1 MVPGVPNARS
11 PVDRFFQFSLL
22 GLLTSGYLAVV
33 GSGYLDVPT
42 MGATAAALLIRALLV
57 ADLWTIR
64 FSPALVTAATLAYF
78 GFYPLDYFYLSKSF
92 IPATVHLV
100 FFVAVVKILTA
111 TTERDYLYLK
121 VIAFLELLA
130 ASLLSASL
138 NFFLFLILFL
148 LLAVATFAS
157 SEIRRSSQ
165 RHTPARV
172 SARGLAPRLSVVAV
186 FVSAAI
192 LCITAG
198 LFFFL
203 PRTARAAFQHFISHS
218 DHLQGFSN
226 QVTLGQIGEIKRENT
241 PVMHVRM
248 DRPEDR
254 YLALKWRG
262 AALADFDGRS
272 WSNRF
277 TPGDTLRPDPSGLLW
292 LVGQSQRHEEERHIS
307 YAVHLNEIAADAL
320 FFAGTPQFLR
330 IDSLVVR
337 YPSENYRLRS
347 SEVQGVSYQ
356 VYSRLEPP
364 NMDSFSE
371 NAEPLPP
378 KQREMYLH
386 LPPLDARIPSLARR
400 IVAYELSPAEQARAL
415 EKYLRTR
422 FGYTLELP
430 QSEPADPLA
439 YFLFDRRK
447 GHCEYFASSMAVMLR
462 TIAIPSRVITGF
474 QSGVYNPVSGW
485 QLIRAS
491 DAHSWVEAY
500 LPYRGWTTFDPTP
513 PDPNPPALSLWTRLG
528 FYTDAAEVFWQDWV
542 LNYNLDRQLQLASRM
557 EESSRHMRTG
567 WFDETGTML
576 TDAKNRAVESA
587 RRFGSGILVAL
598 VVLALLWQFG
608 SEARAWWNSRLRALK
623 VQRGEA
629 QASDATILYAR
640 MLKVL
645 RRRGIEKPAWLTPME
660 FVRVLPEPDLLLLV
674 EEITS
679 AYNEVRF
686 GGRAEAASRMMQLL
700 LRLES
705 QGA

>member
-1 MVPGVPNARS
+1 
-11 PVDRFFQFSLL
+11 
-22 GLLTSGYLAVV
+22 
-33 GSGYLDVPT
+33 
-42 MGATAAALLIRALLV
+42 
-57 ADLWTIR
+57 
-64 FSPALVTAATLAYF
+64 
-78 GFYPLDYFYLSKSF
+78 
-92 IPATVHLV
+92 
-100 FFVAVVKILTA
+100 
-111 TTERDYLYLK
+111 
-121 VIAFLELLA
+121 
-130 ASLLSASL
+130 
-138 NFFLFLILFL
+138 
-148 LLAVATFAS
+148 
-157 SEIRRSSQ
+157 
-165 RHTPARV
+165 
-172 SARGLAPRLSVVAV
+172 
-186 FVSAAI
+186 
-192 LCITAG
+192 
-198 LFFFL
+198 
-203 PRTARAAFQHFISHS
+203 
-218 DHLQGFSN
+218 
-226 QVTLGQIGEIKRENT
+226 
-241 PVMHVRM
+241 
-248 DRPEDR
+248 
-254 YLALKWRG
+254 
-262 AALADFDGRS
+262 
-272 WSNRF
+272 
-277 TPGDTLRPDPSGLLW
+277 
-292 LVGQSQRHEEERHIS
+292 
-307 YAVHLNEIAADAL
+307 
-320 FFAGTPQFLR
+320 
-330 IDSLVVR
+330 
-337 YPSENYRLRS
+337 
-347 SEVQGVSYQ
+347 
-356 VYSRLEPP
+356 
-364 NMDSFSE
+364 MDSFSE

-462 TIAIPSRVITGF
+462 TIGIPSRVITGF

-567 WFDETGTML
+567 WFDETGAML
-576 TDAKNRAVESA
+576 TDGKNWVMEFA
-587 RRFGSGILVAL
+587 RRFGTGILVVL

-608 SEARAWWNSRLRALK
+608 SEARTWWNSRLRALK

-645 RRRGIEKPAWLTPME
+645 RRRGIEKPAWLTPLE
-660 FVRVLPEPDLLLLV
+660 FAHVLPEPELLLLV
-674 EEITS
+674 EDITS

-700 LRLES
+700 VRLES